1 MALTLNFKS
10 RNLKIEK
17 MKGLMKIAGV
27 ITTAL
32 MLTSCIVHDH
42 PGRRG
47 RPLGQ
52 VKKVYMYE
60 KRGHGHGHHKHR
72 GHRGRH

>member
-1 MALTLNFKS
+1 
-10 RNLKIEK
+10 
-17 MKGLMKIAGV
+17 MKIAGV
-27 ITTAL
+27 ITTVL

-47 RPLGQ
+47 RPPGHT
-52 VKKVYMYE
+52 KKVYIYE
-60 KRGHGHGHHKHR
+60 KRGDGHGHHKHR

>member
-1 MALTLNFKS
+1 
-10 RNLKIEK
+10 
-17 MKGLMKIAGV
+17 MKIAGV

-47 RPLGQ
+47 RPPGHT
-52 VKKVYMYE
+52 KKVYIYE